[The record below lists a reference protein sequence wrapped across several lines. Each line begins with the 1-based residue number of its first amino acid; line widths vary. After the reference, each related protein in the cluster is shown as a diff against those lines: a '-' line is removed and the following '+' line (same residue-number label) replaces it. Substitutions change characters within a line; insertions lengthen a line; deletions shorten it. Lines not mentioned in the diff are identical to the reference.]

1 MFTQHF
7 MMLIMSTTKLFR
19 KLCVYYNYFCCNQLT
34 VLSQGLTGHSG
45 YTKNTI
51 YWNCFIKNKKIE
63 VDSISKIMRWHNLLL
78 SVDFSSENELCNVYV
93 IIGHKK
99 NQNVFSPQ
107 FNWVEENPNLE
118 LLVRHFWSRRLR
130 HAKWISV
137 LRRLSIFDRDKQTN

>member
-7 MMLIMSTTKLFR
+7 TMLIMSTRKLFR
-19 KLCVYYNYFCCNQLT
+19 KLCVYYNYYCCYQLAI
-34 VLSQGLTGHSG
+34 LSQDLTDHSG

-51 YWNCFIKNKKIE
+51 YWNCLLRIE
-63 VDSISKIMRWHNLLL
+63 VDSISKIMRWHNLLQ

-93 IIGHKK
+93 IIRHKK
-99 NQNVFSPQ
+99 NKKVFSRQ
-107 FNWVEENPNLE
+107 FNWVEENR